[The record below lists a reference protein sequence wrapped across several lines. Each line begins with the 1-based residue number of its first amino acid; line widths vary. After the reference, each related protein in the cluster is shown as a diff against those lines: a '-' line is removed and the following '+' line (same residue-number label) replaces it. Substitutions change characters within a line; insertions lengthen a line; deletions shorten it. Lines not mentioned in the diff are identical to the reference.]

1 MEGAE
6 SMISRIA
13 NGTFVRP
20 QGLTDKALRQY
31 RNVAVEMIARGKDG
45 LGTQA
50 KRIEAI
56 DSLLKR

>member
-1 MEGAE
+1 
-6 SMISRIA
+6 MISRIA